1 MKSLVLLLLCTTAAH
16 AQYTLVPS
24 SQYSRS
30 LPVSQ
35 AKAVSMFD
43 LFNNPLDEAHEY
55 KGSPYLTKEF
65 VKGVVETDKGK
76 FSGLNMRYDIYSD
89 IIEIRGDDSVFMM
102 PPDTGIQKIEIGK
115 TILVPRLAMA
125 KGKSVGGYFTSL
137 ESGRLSV
144 LKKMTVI
151 YTPWKENPI
160 DPVGT
165 PPRFERGKDIYFFA
179 VGDEYPVLVRN
190 MKGIIAILPDHQ
202 AEMEKFSHA
211 DDTSPK
217 KPESLKRFAQQYN
230 RLVK

>member
-30 LPVSQ
+30 LPISQ
-35 AKAVSMFD
+35 AKAVNMFD

-89 IIEIRGDDSVFMM
+89 IIEI
-102 PPDTGIQKIEIGK
+102 
-115 TILVPRLAMA
+115 
-125 KGKSVGGYFTSL
+125 
-137 ESGRLSV
+137 
-144 LKKMTVI
+144 
-151 YTPWKENPI
+151 
-160 DPVGT
+160 
-165 PPRFERGKDIYFFA
+165 
-179 VGDEYPVLVRN
+179 
-190 MKGIIAILPDHQ
+190 PDHQ
-202 AEMEKFSHA
+202 AEMEKFSHS

-217 KPESLKRFAQQYN
+217 KPECLKRFAQQYN